1 MINAEA
7 EEGANM
13 LANTLLPLLQ
23 FPVEVVAVAV
33 VLIAVVVKHDVAG
46 AGGDRPIGFSGK
58 SVTTRKQSINYDH
71 QNIKSRMQESG
82 AVMNKA

>member
-7 EEGANM
+7 EEGANI

-33 VLIAVVVKHDVAG
+33 VLIAVVAKHDVAC

-58 SVTTRKQSINYDH
+58 S
-71 QNIKSRMQESG
+71 EL
-82 AVMNKA
+82 

>member
-7 EEGANM
+7 EEGANI

-33 VLIAVVVKHDVAG
+33 AVVLIAVVAKHDVAC

-58 SVTTRKQSINYDH
+58 S
-71 QNIKSRMQESG
+71 EL
-82 AVMNKA
+82 